1 MRVLLVKPNNLSDH
15 IQPSL
20 GLGYLAQQIRRDHD
34 VDIFDCIR
42 ENTTPAQLGKI
53 IEATQPDVVGVQ
65 CYTFDIPNTKKILR
79 VVRNISPEITTVVGG
94 AHMSSDARHA
104 MIDFGADLDFGF
116 GGEGELAFPVFLSAL
131 EKRNKAFADVPGL
144 VWRDGDR
151 INTNPQVLVDDL
163 DALGLPAL
171 DLIRPDTY
179 PESQHGAFYEQF
191 PISPIITTRGC
202 PYSCTFCS
210 APIISGKKLRHHSV
224 EYVRELMLVL
234 YHRYGIRE
242 FHIVDDNFTMDIE
255 YAKSVMRMIIALDL
269 GVSLAMPNGIRMD
282 WLDDELLELMKAAGV
297 YVVSI
302 AVESGNDRILK
313 AMKKSTTVA
322 KIRENVA
329 RIRRHD
335 LDIAAF
341 FIVGFPGETRETIRD
356 TVRLSLELDLL
367 RANYFTYLP
376 LPGTASHAQLVADGE
391 IEKVDWDHFLFM
403 TAAYV
408 PQGMT
413 RKELMN
419 IKRLAFL
426 RFHLRPRILIRI
438 LLAVRSWRHFKFLAR
453 RFYHWVLMTPNPAI
467 GQIKDKRSWF
477 SKLAARVTGLFREK
491 APQPVP
497 QPETISASPAVASVA
512 SLGEPIA
519 IDLGGHADAPVVA
532 SSRSPRASIAKD
544 LPDRGLTG
552 AQDETRSDLS
562 LPILKA

>member
-20 GLGYLAQQIRRDHD
+20 GLGYLAQQIRRHHD

-42 ENTTPAQLGKI
+42 DGTTPEQLGKI
-53 IEATQPDVVGVQ
+53 VEATRPDVVGVQ
-65 CYTFDIPNTKKILR
+65 CYTFDIPNTKEILR
-79 VVRNISPEITTVVGG
+79 IVKGINPEITTVVGG
-94 AHMSSDARHA
+94 AHMSSDAYHA
-104 MIDFGADLDFGF
+104 MTDFGADLDFGF
-116 GGEGELAFPVFLSAL
+116 GGEGELAFPVFLGVL
-131 EKRNKAFADVPGL
+131 EKRSRAFADVPGL
-144 VWRDGDR
+144 VWRDGER
-151 INTNPQVLVDDL
+151 TETNPQMLVEDL
-163 DALGLPAL
+163 DGLGFPAL

-224 EYVRELMLVL
+224 DYVRDLILVL

-269 GVSLAMPNGIRMD
+269 GISLAMPNGIRMD

-356 TVRLSLELDLL
+356 TVNLSLELDLL

-376 LPGTASHAQLVADGE
+376 LPGTTSHARLVADGE

-403 TAAYV
+403 SAAYV
-408 PQGMT
+408 PKGMT

-419 IKRLAFL
+419 LKRIAFL

-438 LLAVRSWRHFKFLAR
+438 LLAVRSWRHFKFLTR
-453 RFYHWVLMTPNPAI
+453 RFYHWVLMTPNPAL
-467 GQIKDKRSWF
+467 GQIKDQRSWWSRLKARF
-477 SKLAARVTGLFREK
+477 ADLFAEEAVPTMPPSLDRAA
-491 APQPVP
+491 APAMANIASLVP
-497 QPETISASPAVASVA
+497 QPAVPVPGSANAVHPAAVRP
-512 SLGEPIA
+512 L
-519 IDLGGHADAPVVA
+519 
-532 SSRSPRASIAKD
+532 
-544 LPDRGLTG
+544 
-552 AQDETRSDLS
+552 TRSLDRLGDDPIDDVVPIN
-562 LPILKA
+562 LPLPVLET